1 MSLWRTGAILS
12 TTAILMGGCASEFT
26 APGVMEQARSTTPG
40 SDPLAAA
47 LYQDYMMN
55 AEYEF
60 DDMEDSPDAIFHAE
74 KAMAGA
80 QGQSVQPQM
89 VSERDIPQEFVGEL
103 NQARTRLTTALGGG
117 NMTDKPDASAQALAS
132 YDCWLEQQEEN
143 FQPGDIAACKEH
155 FYAALAVLEEQ
166 PEAVV
171 VAPPPQPLPELIS
184 LASDVLFE
192 FDKSAINRSFEP
204 ELAKIANL
212 IAQNPGTPVGVL
224 GHTDATGPEQYNQGL
239 SERRAQSVAD
249 YLVGQGVDQSRLRV
263 QGFGESEPVASND
276 TREGR
281 SQNRRVDIV
290 TTVTE

>member
-12 TTAILMGGCASEFT
+12 ATAIFMGGCAADFT
-26 APGVMEQARSTTPG
+26 APGVLEQARNTTPG

-47 LYQDYMMN
+47 LYDSYMN
-55 AEYEF
+55 VTEYEAEN
-60 DDMEDSPDAIFHAE
+60 MEDAPDTIFFAE

-80 QGQSVQPQM
+80 QGQTLQPQAI
-89 VSERDIPQEFVGEL
+89 SERDISEEFVDEL
-103 NQARTRLTTALGGG
+103 TNARSRLTAALGTGSAR
-117 NMTDKPDASAQALAS
+117 DKPEAVGNALS
-132 YDCWLEQQEEN
+132 GYDCWLEQQEEN
-143 FQPGDIAACKEH
+143 FQPGDIAFCKRR
-155 FYAALAVLEEQ
+155 FYLALAELEDQ

-192 FDKSAINRSFEP
+192 FDKSVINRSFEP

-212 IAQNPGTPVGVL
+212 IVQNPNTPVGVL
-224 GHTDATGPEQYNQGL
+224 GHTDSTGSDQYNQGL
-239 SERRAQSVAD
+239 SERRARSVAD

-263 QGFGESEPVASND
+263 QGFGETEPVASND